1 MKPLKEF
8 TIPFVGLKIGKHNFE
23 YNVKQAFFEYFE
35 YEDFNDVNVKVDVVL
50 EKKTTLLELHF
61 KISGF
66 VNVNCDLTNE
76 PYNQT
81 IENDFDLVVKFGD
94 EYNDENVD
102 ILIIPHGTYEVNIQ
116 QYVYELIVL
125 SVPIKRIHPG
135 VEDGTLDS
143 EILNKLEELSPK
155 LKDKKDKEEET
166 DPRWNTLK
174 KLLTDKEKSQKQE
187 EIREELI
194 TKQLRHKLL
203 HAQQLVNLTCTIER
217 IGMKENYTT
226 EVKY

>member
-35 YEDFNDVNVKVDVVL
+35 YEDFNDVNVNVDVVL

-81 IENDFDLVVKFGD
+81 IQNDFDLVVKFGD

-102 ILIIPHGTYEVNIQ
+102 ILIVPHGTYEVNIQ

-143 EILNKLEELSPK
+143 EILEKLEELSPK

-174 KLLTDKEKSQKQE
+174 KLLTDK
-187 EIREELI
+187 
-194 TKQLRHKLL
+194 
-203 HAQQLVNLTCTIER
+203 
-217 IGMKENYTT
+217 
-226 EVKY
+226 

>member
-23 YNVKQAFFEYFE
+23 HNVKQAFFEYFE
-35 YEDFNDVNVKVDVVL
+35 YEDFNDVNVKVDLVL
-50 EKKTTLLELHF
+50 EKKTTLLELQF

-102 ILIIPHGTYEVNIQ
+102 ILIIPHGMYEVYIQ

-143 EILNKLEELSPK
+143 EILKKLEDLSPK

-174 KLLTDKEKSQKQE
+174 KLLTDK
-187 EIREELI
+187 
-194 TKQLRHKLL
+194 
-203 HAQQLVNLTCTIER
+203 
-217 IGMKENYTT
+217 
-226 EVKY
+226 